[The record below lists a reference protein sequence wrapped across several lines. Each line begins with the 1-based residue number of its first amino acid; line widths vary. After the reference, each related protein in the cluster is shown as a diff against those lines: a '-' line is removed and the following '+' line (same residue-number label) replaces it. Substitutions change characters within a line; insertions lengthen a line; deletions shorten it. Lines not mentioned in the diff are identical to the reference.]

1 MTAFNYV
8 TSMGKYIGVSLLLL
22 PMVFCGAVEG
32 IYSPAS
38 IKVDGRLREPVW
50 TKAPVIRGFVRPDG
64 KELERKTEVQIV
76 FTPQAVVFGFRV
88 FIPKKELK
96 IVKTP
101 RDKSTT
107 STDCVEV
114 MIDTAGAGDNYKHII
129 VNAGNGIYDR
139 YCEQGGYVGDDKWD
153 GEISSAVTVENDCWC
168 CELAIPY
175 RTLGLQANDGRTWKI
190 NIARESFGSP
200 SSPRE
205 ISSICGGAF
214 NTASLFVPLA
224 VPSEVDLEP
233 YKLDVPSLST
243 AGRIDGG
250 RMNLAV
256 TADIG
261 NLVPLDRDLTA
272 EILIPQPG
280 GEPVRAAD
288 RIKLAP
294 GGKNRL
300 SVNNIILGKPG
311 IYQALLTL
319 RDRATNRI
327 LLRKEFQVDARY
339 MPIALRMIAP
349 HYRNSIFATQ
359 KLKEVCFTAKFDFA
373 GKRPPAKVRGGI
385 RKDGKILVSQTAV
398 PDASGQAGF
407 VFPVEGLPHGKL
419 EIFAAAGEDEAAM
432 TLRNLPYKQGE
443 VWRGTDGNWY
453 KDGKKLFILAGWNSS
468 PYNRY
473 YNIVTRDPRKD
484 EDFFFYNVN
493 TYLGIGKIR
502 KDIVDGKLTDAV
514 KRFYRR
520 KIEMYKDHP
529 RLFGHF
535 LCDEP
540 DIAGYSHDGFR
551 KVLDYLLELD
561 PYHPFMISP
570 GGGVLDFA
578 DCAEISGYHA
588 YPKVAVDR
596 QMANFDKIVHN
607 MDRCMTYFR
616 RTGTAP
622 TITYLHQG
630 FDYSDWGQTDTRVP
644 SYEEFRNQNL
654 LSLILGGRGLMH
666 YNRGEDNYP
675 ELSIGIPHLTHE
687 QKVIGNEA
695 IIEADAAEPVKVL
708 AGNLRTL
715 AKHNAAGEYWVLVC
729 NTSFQPV
736 EGSFHFPPF
745 GSGKIRVLSE
755 NRSAAASEGVIKDH
769 FKPYEVHVYT
779 TSTRDFQLRSIEE
792 INREIRSAYLARRQA
807 NAGNLF
813 YQERDN
819 ETVRVTAS
827 SNKYPIFRA
836 ENSLWHLADGLA
848 GDPAKP
854 AAGPGRKGIIV
865 WQDNTP
871 NQVPDCAT
879 VTTFKPVTIGR
890 VEVYPAQDSLKD
902 YVIELLV
909 DGKFE
914 VVAEVKD
921 AKGAMQSVSF
931 APRRTT
937 ALRLTVNANRGAYT
951 KVFEIKAFEK

>member
-1 MTAFNYV
+1 
-8 TSMGKYIGVSLLLL
+8 
-22 PMVFCGAVEG
+22 
-32 IYSPAS
+32 S
-38 IKVDGRLREPVW
+38 IKVDGKLHEPVW
-50 TKAPVIRGFVRPDG
+50 AKAPVIREFARPDG
-64 KELERKTEVQIV
+64 KALERRTEVQIV
-76 FTPQAVVFGFRV
+76 FTPQSVVFGFRV
-88 FIPKKELK
+88 FIPKNELK

-101 RDKSTT
+101 RDKSTF

-114 MIDTAGAGDNYKHII
+114 MIDTAGAGDNYKHIV
-129 VNAGNGIYDR
+129 VNAGNGVFDR
-139 YCEQGGYVGDDKWD
+139 YCDQGGFVGDDKWN
-153 GEISSAVTVENDCWC
+153 GEFTSAVTVENDHWC

-175 RTLGLQANDGRTWKI
+175 RTLGLQANDDRTWKI

-200 SSPRE
+200 ASPRE
-205 ISSICGGAF
+205 ISSICGGVF
-214 NTASLFVPLA
+214 NTASLFVTLT
-224 VPSEVDLEP
+224 VPGEVDLEL
-233 YKLDVPSLST
+233 YKLDVPTLT
-243 AGRIDGG
+243 AAGRINGG

-256 TADIG
+256 SADVS
-261 NLVPLDRDLTA
+261 NLAMLDRDLNA

-280 GEPVRAAD
+280 GEPVRAVE
-288 RIKLAP
+288 RIKLAQC
-294 GGKNRL
+294 GKKRL
-300 SVNNIILGKPG
+300 VMNNIILGKPG
-311 IYQALLTL
+311 FYKTFFTL

-339 MPIALRMIAP
+339 MPIVLRMIAP

-359 KLKEVCFTAKFDFA
+359 KLKEIRFSAKFDFA
-373 GKRPPAKVRGGI
+373 GKQSPVKVSGGI
-385 RKDGKILVSQTAV
+385 RKDGKILVSKTAI
-398 PDASGQAGF
+398 PDVSGQVEF
-407 VFPVEGLPHGKL
+407 VFPIEGLPYGKM
-419 EIFAAAGEDEAAM
+419 EIFASYGQDEAAM
-432 TLRNLPYKQGE
+432 TLRNLPYKKGE

-453 KDGKKLFILAGWNSS
+453 KDGKKIFILAGWNSS
-468 PYNRY
+468 PYNKY
-473 YNIVTRDPRKD
+473 YNIVSRNPGKN
-484 EDFFFYNVN
+484 EEFFFYNVN
-493 TYLGIGKIR
+493 TFLGIGKIKR
-502 KDIVDGKLTDAV
+502 DIVAGKLSDAG
-514 KRFYRR
+514 KAFYRS

-540 DIAGYSHDGFR
+540 DITGHSHDGFR
-551 KVLDYLLELD
+551 KVCEYLLELD
-561 PYHPFMISP
+561 PYHPFLISP

-578 DCAEISGYHA
+578 DCTEISGYHA
-588 YPKVAVDR
+588 YPKVDADR

-616 RTGTAP
+616 RTGIAP
-622 TITYLHQG
+622 TITYMHQG
-630 FDYSDWGQTDTRVP
+630 FDYSDSGNTDTRIP
-644 SYEEFRNQNL
+644 SYVEFRNQNL

-675 ELSIGIPHLTHE
+675 ELSLGIPHLTHE

-708 AGNLRTL
+708 SGTLRTL
-715 AKHNAAGEYWVLVC
+715 AKHNLAGEYWVLVC
-729 NTSFQPV
+729 NTSFQAV
-736 EGSFHFPPF
+736 EGSFRFAPF
-745 GSGKIRVLSE
+745 RSGKIRVLSE
-755 NRSAAASEGVIKDH
+755 NRSAAANKGVIKDQ

-792 INREIRSAYLARRQA
+792 INREIRSGYLARRKA

-813 YQERDN
+813 YQEREN
-819 ETVRVTAS
+819 ETVRITAS
-827 SNKYPIFRA
+827 SNRFTIFRV
-836 ENSLWHLADGLA
+836 ENSLWHLTDGLA

-854 AAGPGRKGIIV
+854 AAAPGRKGIIV

-871 NQVPDCAT
+871 NQVPDSVT
-879 VTTFKPVTIGR
+879 ITTFKPVTIGR

-914 VVAEVKD
+914 IVSEVKG
-921 AKGAMQSVSF
+921 AKGPMQSMSF